1 MCKTKTER
9 SDHKYIYSSQK
20 KIKKKIRKRDG
31 TSKNNPETKRFSF
44 CQTSSSGLPFM
55 PLKFQAELEIIP
67 V

>member
-20 KIKKKIRKRDG
+20 KKKIRKRDG